1 MNRGEN
7 QQLIKHQ
14 SSKFTGS
21 DESLK
26 LLLSPTEKRDT
37 AQFIDFK
44 ESIITH
50 VKANFKH
57 PADIVKLVNTGSIP
71 MVPLARFT
79 KFVKKYGFANAD
91 ALTTEGRESLSSL
104 LTNDQK

>member
-50 VKANFKH
+50 VLTNSNH
-57 PADIVKLVNTGSIP
+57 LSDIVKLINTGSILVISLP
-71 MVPLARFT
+71 TFT
-79 KFVKKYGFANAD
+79 KVMKEYGFTNID
-91 ALTTEGRESLSSL
+91 ALTTE
-104 LTNDQK
+104 

>member
-50 VKANFKH
+50 VLKNSNH
-57 PADIVKLVNTGSIP
+57 LADIVKLINTGSILVISLP
-71 MVPLARFT
+71 TFT
-79 KFVKKYGFANAD
+79 KVMKEYGFTNID
-91 ALTTEGRESLSSL
+91 ALTTE
-104 LTNDQK
+104 

>member
-26 LLLSPTEKRDT
+26 LLISTTERRDKV
-37 AQFIDFK
+37 QLIKFK
-44 ESIITH
+44 E
-50 VKANFKH
+50 
-57 PADIVKLVNTGSIP
+57 
-71 MVPLARFT
+71 
-79 KFVKKYGFANAD
+79 
-91 ALTTEGRESLSSL
+91 
-104 LTNDQK
+104 

>member
-50 VKANFKH
+50 VLKNSNH
-57 PADIVKLVNTGSIP
+57 LSDIVKLINTGSILVISLP
-71 MVPLARFT
+71 TFT
-79 KFVKKYGFANAD
+79 KIMKEYGFTNID
-91 ALTTEGRESLSSL
+91 ALTTE
-104 LTNDQK
+104 